1 MVAVEG
7 GGGGVEGGAGL
18 SKQVDHQGWPTT
30 KNALKPSPKNG
41 NLDQNIND
49 SKISYLEF
57 FFWKYSFGHTKFLYL
72 PRRSSGYNQSFFN
85 FRFSSRKSQ
94 SQQKVAKKITHTFY
108 NTVLLKNTSLI
119 LRTSAH
125 LTLKVIFSNTTFL
138 TLQILQ
144 TCFCLVSEQIFVLHH
159 FLTPKNCI
167 LEAHWKKMS
176 VYFFISP

>member
-7 GGGGVEGGAGL
+7 RGEGGSGA
-18 SKQVDHQGWPTT
+18 KQTCRPPRLTDDEKRPKAVPQKWKFGPKYKWF
-30 KNALKPSPKNG
+30 KNLIFGILFLK
-41 NLDQNIND
+41 I
-49 SKISYLEF
+49 F
-57 FFWKYSFGHTKFLYL
+57 FRTYKVFIYL
-72 PRRSSGYNQSFFN
+72 PRRSCGYQSFFN

-125 LTLKVIFSNTTFL
+125 LTLKEIFSNTTFL

>member
-1 MVAVEG
+1 MIQKSHIWNSFSENI
-7 GGGGVEGGAGL
+7 L
-18 SKQVDHQGWPTT
+18 SD
-30 KNALKPSPKNG
+30 
-41 NLDQNIND
+41 I
-49 SKISYLEF
+49 
-57 FFWKYSFGHTKFLYL
+57 
-72 PRRSSGYNQSFFN
+72 QSFYICPDVPVDIIRVFLISD
-85 FRFSSRKSQ
+85 FLDFLKSQ

-167 LEAHWKKMS
+167 LEAH
-176 VYFFISP
+176 